1 MPAERFV
8 ATLRVSGLGARLA
21 DFRERVRYLMVREI
35 DAERYSEHHATGRL
49 EYRFELE
56 RGIPFP
62 AFASASAE
70 FPEVRVE
77 AEWVNPGLGL
87 RGRAVIENG
96 RLSEQSSEPLETGR
110 LEFDIEIGA
119 AGELLLAIAC
129 RRRQTRSHT
138 DGGAGWIGYCASS
151 DRHAWFAWE
160 GALELMPTD
169 SSLEAALLA
178 ELEDIAFEF
187 ADEWLWYDDAPET
200 ETALERR
207 RYAQAGWPVRG
218 ANLKAARMAQLRD
231 ALPGNRYGNL
241 SGEAARVREAVRE
254 AWLEKK

>member
-21 DFRERVRYLMVREI
+21 DFRERVRSLMVREI

-87 RGRAVIENG
+87 RGSAVIENG
-96 RLSEQSSEPLETGR
+96 RLSEQTSEPLETGG
-110 LEFDIEIGA
+110 LEFDVEIGG
-119 AGELLLAIAC
+119 AGELVFAIAC
-129 RRRQTRSHT
+129 RRRQSEA
-138 DGGAGWIGYCASS
+138 GEGWIGYCASS
-151 DRHAWFAWE
+151 HRDAWFTWQ

-169 SSLEAALLA
+169 ASIEQALLA
-178 ELEDIAFEF
+178 ELEDLAFAF
-187 ADEWLWYDDAPET
+187 ADDWLWYADAPEA
-200 ETALERR
+200 ETALERS

-218 ANLKAARMAQLRD
+218 ANLKSARVAQLRGT
-231 ALPGNRYGNL
+231 LPGDRYGNL
-241 SGEAARVREAVRE
+241 SQQATPVREAVRA

>member
-8 ATLRVSGLGARLA
+8 ATLRVSGLGARIE
-21 DFRERVRYLMVREI
+21 DFRERVRYLMVRDI
-35 DAERYSEHHATGRL
+35 DAERYSEHHAAGQL

-77 AEWVNPGLGL
+77 AEWVNQGLGL

-96 RLSEQSSEPLETGR
+96 RLSEQSSEPLDAGR
-110 LEFDIEIGA
+110 LELDVEIGDGA
-119 AGELLLAIAC
+119 ELELAIAC
-129 RRRQTRSHT
+129 RRRQTRSQT
-138 DGGAGWIGYCASS
+138 DGGEAWIGYCASS
-151 DRHAWFAWE
+151 DRHAWFRWD
-160 GALELMPTD
+160 GALELIPTD
-169 SSLEAALLA
+169 ASIEEALLA

-187 ADEWLWYDDAPET
+187 AGDWLWYDDAPQE

-218 ANLKAARMAQLRD
+218 ANLKAARVAQLRN

-241 SGEAARVREAVRE
+241 SPQAASLREAVRT

>member
-1 MPAERFV
+1 MRAERFV

-21 DFRERVRYLMVREI
+21 DFRERVRYLMVRDI
-35 DAERYSEHHATGRL
+35 DAERYSEHHAADRL

-62 AFASASAE
+62 VFASASAE

-77 AEWVNPGLGL
+77 AEWVNQGLGL

-96 RLSEQSSEPLETGR
+96 RLSEQSSEPLDTGR
-110 LEFDIEIGA
+110 LELDVEIGD
-119 AGELLLAIAC
+119 AGELVLAIAC
-129 RRRQTRSHT
+129 RRRQTE
-138 DGGAGWIGYCASS
+138 AGEAWIGYCASG
-151 DRHAWFAWE
+151 DRHAWFRWD
-160 GALELMPTD
+160 GALELISMD
-169 SSLEAALLA
+169 ASLEEALLA

-187 ADEWLWYDDAPET
+187 AGDWLWYDDAPQA

-218 ANLKAARMAQLRD
+218 ANLKAARVAQLRN

-241 SGEAARVREAVRE
+241 SPQAASMRAAVHA
-254 AWLEKK
+254 AWLERK

>member
-21 DFRERVRYLMVREI
+21 DFRARVRYLMVREI
-35 DAERYSEHHATGRL
+35 DAERYSEHHAEDRL

-77 AEWVNPGLGL
+77 AEWSNPGLGL

-96 RLSEQSSEPLETGR
+96 RLSEQSSEPLDSGR
-110 LEFDIEIGA
+110 LEFDVEIG
-119 AGELLLAIAC
+119 GTVELEFAIAC
-129 RRRQTRSHT
+129 RRRQTLGRT
-138 DGGAGWIGYCASS
+138 GGGERWIGYCASS
-151 DRHAWFAWE
+151 DRHAWFTWD
-160 GALELMPTD
+160 GALELTSTD
-169 SSLEAALLA
+169 SPVEQALLA

-187 ADEWLWYDDAPET
+187 AGGWLWFDDAPEA

-218 ANLKAARMAQLRD
+218 ANLKAARVAQLRD
-231 ALPGNRYGNL
+231 ALPANRYGNL
-241 SGEAARVREAVRE
+241 SGQAAQVREAVRA

>member
-35 DAERYSEHHATGRL
+35 DAERYSEHHAAGGL
-49 EYRFELE
+49 EYRFDLE

-96 RLSEQSSEPLETGR
+96 RLSEQSSEPLESGR
-110 LEFDIEIGA
+110 LEIDVEIGG
-119 AGELLLAIAC
+119 AGELELAIAC
-129 RRRQTRSHT
+129 RRRQTGSHS
-138 DGGAGWIGYCASS
+138 DSGESWIGYCASS
-151 DRHAWFAWE
+151 DRHAWFTWD
-160 GALELMPTD
+160 GALELIPTD
-169 SSLEAALLA
+169 ASIEQALLA

-187 ADEWLWYDDAPET
+187 ADQWLWYDDAPAA
-200 ETALERR
+200 ETALERQ
-207 RYAQAGWPVRG
+207 RYAQSGWPVRG
-218 ANLKAARMAQLRD
+218 ANVKAARVAQLRD
-231 ALPGNRYGNL
+231 ALTGNRYGSL
-241 SGEAARVREAVRE
+241 SEQAAPLREAVRA
-254 AWLEKK
+254 AWLAKK